1 MVTVNVAQ
9 YLNSEGDEVL
19 LELCSGEVKL
29 YAFCYPFAGKSTSD
43 VDKVTLYG
51 LFTHNIGPSSTWH
64 PPCRTSE
71 TSFEHHI
78 YAKIVNVKER
88 LVSLGE
94 IDIVLDSAIDSS
106 FPTGSIVS
114 FDVIRL
120 DY

>member
-1 MVTVNVAQ
+1 MVTVNIVQ
-9 YLNSEGDEVL
+9 YLNNEGDEVL
-19 LELCSGEVKL
+19 LELSSEEVRV
-29 YAFCYPFAGKSTSD
+29 YAFCYPFADKNKKV

-51 LFTHNIGPSSTWH
+51 LFTHNIGPSSTWY

-71 TSFEHHI
+71 TSFAHHI
-78 YAKIVNVKER
+78 YAKIINAKER

-94 IDIVLDSAIDSS
+94 IDIILDSAIDSS
-106 FPTGSIVS
+106 YPPGSIVS